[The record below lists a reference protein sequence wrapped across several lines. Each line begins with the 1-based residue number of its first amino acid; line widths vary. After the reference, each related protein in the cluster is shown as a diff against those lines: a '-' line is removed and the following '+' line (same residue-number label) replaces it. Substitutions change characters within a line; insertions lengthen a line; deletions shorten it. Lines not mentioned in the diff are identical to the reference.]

1 MNVVRLRIV
10 RTVKECGSNIRVAF
24 SSDEIVRRIMKV
36 SHSNDYKARSLTLLF
51 LEALAPI
58 IHSNK
63 KVTNPSKNPPIS
75 ISFRFT
81 TCLSRASIARTKSS

>member
-51 LEALAPI
+51 LAALAPI
-58 IHSNK
+58 VHNNK
-63 KVTNPSKNPPIS
+63 KVKLPSRRSNTGRNFS
-75 ISFRFT
+75 G
-81 TCLSRASIARTKSS
+81 ASPAH